1 MKLIAKKQMY
11 PASPDTTVAF
21 FLDEEQAADISS
33 WIPGEL
39 GFITATLDLSFV
51 RGKSGEVMFL
61 PFRENPNILICGLG
75 KPKDATAEAIRKS
88 AGNCMLSTRKRKI
101 KELHVIL
108 PSVQSMSEEDVI
120 TSIAEG
126 LYLANYS
133 FSKYKAKKN
142 NSETDVE
149 KVYIYSVSDRAPG
162 LLAETAVICENSL
175 LCRDLVNE
183 TSDNSNPVSIAKAAK
198 NIAKQHGITCTLLGR
213 KEMEKLSM
221 GLLLAV
227 SRGSHYPPQCIILKY
242 TGNPRNKHTLGL
254 VGKGVT
260 FDSGGI
266 NLKPSGNIE
275 TMRSDMA
282 GAAACLYTVKTAA
295 ELKLKV
301 NIVAAIPC
309 VENMLTSSSYRPG
322 DVFRAYNG
330 KTVEIGNTDAEGRLI
345 LADALAYTIDRYKP
359 DVIVDVAT
367 LTGACV
373 VCFGELVAGMLT
385 TSDDLSENLF
395 QAGEK
400 TGERLWRL
408 PMYKEYD
415 DDIKSEIADICNI
428 SSKKQAGSIIGAV
441 FLKNFV
447 KKTPWA
453 HIDIA
458 GTAWYS
464 KRRGYLPKNAT
475 GYGVRLLTEFLKRYA
490 Q

>member
-1 MKLIAKKQMY
+1 MKLIAKK
-11 PASPDTTVAF
+11 PEFKFTPDTTIVLF
-21 FLDEEQAADISS
+21 IDEEQARTISAA
-33 WIPGEL
+33 IPGGLE
-39 GFITATLDLSFV
+39 FIDTTLDLSFV
-51 RGKSGEVMFL
+51 RGKAGEVMFL
-61 PFRENPNILICGLG
+61 PFKDNPNILMCGFG
-75 KPKDATAEAIRKS
+75 KPKDTTAETLRKS
-88 AGNCMLSTRKRKI
+88 AGNCILSARKRKI
-101 KELHVIL
+101 KKLHVLL
-108 PSVQSMSEEDVI
+108 PVVESMKEEDVL
-120 TSIAEG
+120 TAIAEG
-126 LYLANYS
+126 MYLANYS
-133 FSKYKAKKN
+133 FGKYKAKKN
-142 NSETDVE
+142 NSEADVDTA
-149 KVYIYSVSDRAPG
+149 YMYSGSSLAQQ
-162 LLAETAVICENSL
+162 LLTETAVICENSL
-175 LCRDLVNE
+175 LCRNLVNE
-183 TSDNSNPVSIAKAAK
+183 TSDNSNPMAISKVGKH
-198 NIAKQHGITCTLLGR
+198 IAKQKGVTCSILGR
-213 KEMEKLSM
+213 REMEKHSM
-221 GLLLAV
+221 GLMLAV

-242 TGNPRNKHTLGL
+242 TGNPGKKHTIGL

-282 GAAACLYTVKTAA
+282 GAAACLYAVKTAA

-309 VENMLTSSSYRPG
+309 VENMITNSSYRPG

-373 VCFGELVAGMLT
+373 VCFGELVAGLLS
-385 TSDDLSENLF
+385 TSDELSENLF
-395 QAGEK
+395 LAGEK

-408 PMYKEYD
+408 PLYREYD
-415 DDIKSEIADICNI
+415 EDIKSDIADICNI
-428 SSKKQAGSIIGAV
+428 SPKKQAGSIIGGI

-458 GTAWYS
+458 GTAWFS

-475 GYGVRLLTEFLKRYA
+475 GYGVRLLTDFLKRFE
-490 Q
+490 